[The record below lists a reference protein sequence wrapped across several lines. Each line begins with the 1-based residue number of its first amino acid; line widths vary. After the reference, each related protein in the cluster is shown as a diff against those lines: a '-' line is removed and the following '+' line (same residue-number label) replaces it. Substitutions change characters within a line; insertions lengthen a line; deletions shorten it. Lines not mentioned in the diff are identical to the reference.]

1 MANIVLKGHKGVGG
15 IAEGE
20 ALVCQEPI
28 NLMADTGNVWRD
40 MGDVTFTNKVATPS
54 VYGESFAG
62 KVLVFP
68 TGKGGIFSTNIM
80 MDAATVGSL
89 PKAIINVMAHPVWV
103 TMAIVINIPLVD
115 RLNKNPCEVIETGD
129 WVRVDAQRG
138 TVEVTKKERQGRAGS
153 NAKVVAAKKRNRE
166 DCER

>member
-1 MANIVLKGHKGVGG
+1 MTNIVLKGHKGIGG

-54 VYGESFAG
+54 VYGKSFAG

-80 MDAATVGSL
+80 MDAATAGSV

-103 TMAIVINIPLVD
+103 AMAIVINIPLVD

-129 WVRVDAQRG
+129 WVKVDAQRG
-138 TVEVTKKERQGRAGS
+138 IVEVTKKEQQGKVDRS
-153 NAKVVAAKKRNRE
+153 AKRR
-166 DCER
+166 RR

>member
-1 MANIVLKGHKGVGG
+1 MGKIVLKGHKGIGG

-40 MGDVTFTNKVATPS
+40 TGDVTFTNKVATPS
-54 VYGESFAG
+54 VYGKSFAG

-80 MDAATVGSL
+80 MDAASVGSV
-89 PKAIINVMAHPVWV
+89 PKAIVNVMAHPVWV
-103 TMAIVINIPLVD
+103 AMAIVINIPLVD

-129 WVRVDAQRG
+129 WVKVDARRG
-138 TVEVTKKERQGRAGS
+138 TVEVIKKEGQSRAGS
-153 NAKVVAAKKRNRE
+153 EAKKRR
-166 DCER
+166 R